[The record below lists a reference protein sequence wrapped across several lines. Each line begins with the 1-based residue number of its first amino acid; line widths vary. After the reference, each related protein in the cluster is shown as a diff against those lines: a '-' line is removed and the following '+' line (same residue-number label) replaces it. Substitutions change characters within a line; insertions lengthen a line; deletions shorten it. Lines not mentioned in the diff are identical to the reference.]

1 MRNCHVKDLCK
12 STFGNISYMLMLAS
26 VQYFPLKGDPLSYL
40 HPRLLPGALL
50 YMHDSKD
57 LGTEDNP
64 KVLPEGHHVEGQSL
78 YYQKEQGKK
87 SSF

>member
-26 VQYFPLKGDPLSYL
+26 VQYFPLK
-40 HPRLLPGALL
+40 GALL